1 MDKAG
6 NGFCFFVRSRKVR
19 ERYFCC
25 KSLFSRSLVEVVSFL
40 YFTSVYSCG
49 YEAERENAQT
59 ESGRESFLPPF
70 FF

>member
-25 KSLFSRSLVEVVSFL
+25 KNLFSRSLVEVVSFL
-40 YFTSVYSCG
+40 YFT
-49 YEAERENAQT
+49 
-59 ESGRESFLPPF
+59 
-70 FF
+70 

>member
-25 KSLFSRSLVEVVSFL
+25 KNGGTIMAIFEK
-40 YFTSVYSCG
+40 TI
-49 YEAERENAQT
+49 
-59 ESGRESFLPPF
+59 
-70 FF
+70 

>member
-6 NGFCFFVRSRKVR
+6 NGFCFLSVVR

-40 YFTSVYSCG
+40 YFT
-49 YEAERENAQT
+49 
-59 ESGRESFLPPF
+59 
-70 FF
+70 

>member
-40 YFTSVYSCG
+40 YFI
-49 YEAERENAQT
+49 
-59 ESGRESFLPPF
+59 
-70 FF
+70 

>member
-40 YFTSVYSCG
+40 YFR
-49 YEAERENAQT
+49 ERMPKLNQD
-59 ESGRESFLPPF
+59 ESPFYRHF

>member
-6 NGFCFFVRSRKVR
+6 NGF
-19 ERYFCC
+19 
-25 KSLFSRSLVEVVSFL
+25 
-40 YFTSVYSCG
+40 SCG

>member
-6 NGFCFFVRSRKVR
+6 NGFCFLSVVEKVR

-40 YFTSVYSCG
+40 YFT
-49 YEAERENAQT
+49 
-59 ESGRESFLPPF
+59 
-70 FF
+70 